1 MNLQY
6 EGDQRKW
13 SAPEYVPLESIVVVE
28 HGRLPIDEGVVK
40 DIMATISGGDVNA
53 LPPVH
58 LWRKQPGD
66 NPILVAGRNR
76 LEAHKRCGREVITA
90 RVITGETPEIVRAVQ
105 LIEIDENL
113 NRRELSP
120 ALRRSLT
127 KQRKA
132 LYEEEHPETKRGSAG
147 GRAKAGKGARSQ
159 NATEQTLAF
168 IDVHAKQTSRHRAT
182 IAREI
187 SEAAKIGDDV
197 LKKIIGTSLDKQ
209 SEITALAAMDEHER
223 QEIVDR
229 AVAGEKVS
237 AAKAQNA
244 RGPSIPSIGS
254 PSPADPAPSSSAEP
268 PAVRRSDG
276 DGNYE
281 VFRSRWVQYCEAD
294 FAGLPAAT
302 RTRFV
307 AEVLGMSVPSG
318 DTSRPK
324 SKGPGRAAT
333 YFSKTNQPAYNPGR
347 PPGVPNRIS
356 QSTKDAV
363 ISAAEQL
370 GAIPRKEWK
379 KLAAEGDP
387 EYPLRGYFKNMAVD
401 NPKSFA
407 NIMGRV
413 LPMHVVPSQR
423 QNYYT
428 DEEAKAALHSVGLP
442 DAVLEFLRPVDL
454 RLIDGPSPYSDPEA
468 EENMIDV
475 SPPKQEAA
483 E

>member
-1 MNLQY
+1 MKPEQ
-6 EGDQRKW
+6 ERDQPRW
-13 SAPEYVPLESIVVVE
+13 SAPEYVTLESIVVVE
-28 HGRLPIDEGVVK
+28 HGRLPIDEAVVK
-40 DIMATISGGDVNA
+40 DIMATISGGDVSA

-58 LWRKQPGD
+58 LWRKQPGG
-66 NPILVAGRNR
+66 NPFLVAGRNR
-76 LEAHKRCGREVITA
+76 LEVHKRCGREVIIA
-90 RVITGETPEIVRAVQ
+90 RVITGETPDIVRAVQ

-113 NRRELSP
+113 NRREMSP

-132 LYEEEHPETKRGSAG
+132 LYEEEHPQTKRGSAG
-147 GRAKAGKGARSQ
+147 GRAKAGNGAQSQ
-159 NATEQTLAF
+159 NATKQTPAF
-168 IDVHAKQTSRHRAT
+168 IDAHAKQTGRHRAT
-182 IAREI
+182 IAREM
-187 SEAAKIGDDV
+187 SEAEKIGDDV
-197 LKKIIGTSLDKQ
+197 MKKIVGTSLDKQ

-223 QEIVDR
+223 QAIVDR

-268 PAVRRSDG
+268 PAARRTDG

-281 VFRSRWVQYCEAD
+281 IFKSRWVQYCEAD
-294 FAGLPAAT
+294 FAALPAAT

-307 AEVLGMSVPSG
+307 TEVLGMSVPSG

-413 LPMHVVPSQR
+413 LPMHVVLSQR

-442 DAVLEFLRPVDL
+442 DGVLDFLRPVDL
-454 RLIDGPSPYSDPEA
+454 KKIDRRPSPYPDPEA
-468 EENMIDV
+468 DEDAMVDV
-475 SPPKQEAA
+475 TPK
-483 E
+483 